1 MADAIFFIYL
11 TNLAL
16 RANIISESKEGIN
29 LKLWY
34 TELDSDCIAYDAS
47 VKPRKDIEEI
57 VAINFLSFPLSIP
70 SLKYGD
76 DRNSDEYMRK
86 VASKVSKGDVVLIQ
100 TPAYISDEIGLVNKL
115 HDRGAVV
122 VGLVHDIEYARGFS
136 PDFSDQYKL
145 LKLYDGLVVT
155 GHRIKAIIRESGIS
169 SIPITCMELW
179 PYLTNYVVK
188 HRIEPNN
195 NRIEYAGNLSR
206 SNGLFSKSLEGIEH
220 VDVWGKQVDR
230 SNSEK
235 TGLVVQH
242 GAVHPDDLPA
252 RLYSGYG
259 LVWYVDRKYQD
270 YTKINVSHKASLYLS
285 AKLPLIVSSSSYLSE
300 LVDKYKIGIC
310 VDRLDEI
317 PEKLLSRN
325 DYCKYVNNIE
335 EYIYDSISSGSCF
348 TEPFVDLMSK
358 LEVLESSL

>member
-1 MADAIFFIYL
+1 
-11 TNLAL
+11 
-16 RANIISESKEGIN
+16 
-29 LKLWY
+29 
-34 TELDSDCIAYDAS
+34 
-47 VKPRKDIEEI
+47 
-57 VAINFLSFPLSIP
+57 
-70 SLKYGD
+70 
-76 DRNSDEYMRK
+76 
-86 VASKVSKGDVVLIQ
+86 
-100 TPAYISDEIGLVNKL
+100 
-115 HDRGAVV
+115 
-122 VGLVHDIEYARGFS
+122 
-136 PDFSDQYKL
+136 
-145 LKLYDGLVVT
+145 
-155 GHRIKAIIRESGIS
+155 
-169 SIPITCMELW
+169 MELW

-235 TGLVVQH
+235 TGLVMQH

-259 LVWYVDRKYQD
+259 LVWYADRKCQD

-335 EYIYDSISSGSCF
+335 EHIYDSISSGSCF
-348 TEPFVDLMSK
+348 TEPFADLMSK
-358 LEVLESSL
+358 LGVLESSL